1 MRERRGHVKMII
13 ERVLGLIAGCPQGS
27 WAEPGPEFDRRRFA
41 MNTQEIM
48 QMALDLVGMTE
59 IPADSAIYLPG
70 RGIRKVLF
78 AIDIGVPELLLA
90 KELDCDLVIAHHPQ
104 AAVLSFPQILD
115 RHVDL
120 MVSKGVPPAAA
131 QKAITALK
139 ESSEFRYQAGN
150 YEHVTGV
157 AKLLGLPFMNIHNP
171 LDELGRRI
179 MQQTVDGLGEG
190 ATVGEVVAAL
200 QEIPELASAP
210 TRVKVAAGR
219 PGNPAGRVVVAHGAG
234 TNGGYEVARTYFEY
248 GIGTVVYIHVDYAQ
262 AVRLRAE
269 GKGNLVVT
277 GHIASDLIGIN
288 PFLRQLEETGLELVK
303 IGA

>member
-1 MRERRGHVKMII
+1 
-13 ERVLGLIAGCPQGS
+13 
-27 WAEPGPEFDRRRFA
+27 
-41 MNTQEIM
+41 MNTSEIM

-59 IPADSAIYLPG
+59 IPADSAIYVPG
-70 RGIRKVLF
+70 EGFRKVF
-78 AIDIGVPELLLA
+78 FGIDIGVAELMLA
-90 KELDCDLVIAHHPQ
+90 RQLGCDLVIAHHPG
-104 AAVLSFPQILD
+104 AAVLTFPEVLEL
-115 RHVDL
+115 HVDL
-120 MVSKGVPPAAA
+120 MVKSGVPHEAAK
-131 QKAITALK
+131 KAIAGLK
-139 ESSEFRYQAGN
+139 EASEFRYQAGN
-150 YEHVTGV
+150 YGHVIS
-157 AKLLGLPFMNIHNP
+157 AARLLGLPFMNIHNP

-179 MQQTVDGLGEG
+179 MQQAVDGLGEG

-248 GIGTVVYIHVDYAQ
+248 GIGTVVYIHVDHAQ

>member
-1 MRERRGHVKMII
+1 
-13 ERVLGLIAGCPQGS
+13 
-27 WAEPGPEFDRRRFA
+27 

-70 RGIRKVLF
+70 SGIKKVLF

-90 KELDCDLVIAHHPQ
+90 KELGCDLVIAHHPQ
-104 AAVLSFPQILD
+104 AAVLSFPEILD

-120 MVSKGVPPAAA
+120 MVRNGVPPAAA
-131 QKAITALK
+131 QKAIAGLK

-157 AKLLGLPFMNIHNP
+157 ARLLGLPFMNIHNP

-179 MQQTVDGLGEG
+179 MQEAVDQAGEE
-190 ATVGEVVAAL
+190 ASVAEVVAAL
-200 QEIPELASAP
+200 EKIPELAQAP
-210 TRVKVAAGR
+210 TRIKVAVGR
-219 PGNPAGRVVVAHGAG
+219 PESRAGRVVVAHGAG

-248 GIGTVVYIHVDYAQ
+248 GIGTVVYIHLDYAQ

-269 GKGNLVVT
+269 GKGNLIVT
-277 GHIASDLIGIN
+277 GHIASDMIGIN
-288 PFLRQLEETGLELVK
+288 PFLRKLREAGLEVVQ
-303 IGA
+303 IGKP